1 MGEVHWSSRKTKP
14 WRFATRFA
22 TRFAA
27 AAGSRS
33 SRTCL
38 VSRGPH
44 TAGKVRSAAAMR
56 RRAHTHTC
64 DASVHSAGSVSAT
77 VAKCFRSFP
86 VERDG
91 PCFAAGNEPVVF
103 SFQNGASWNLSRS
116 LRNWT
121 WTVWKP
127 GQ

>member
-44 TAGKVRSAAAMR
+44 TARKVRSTAAVR
-56 RRAHTHTC
+56 RRACTHTC
-64 DASVHSAGSVSAT
+64 DASVHSASSVSAAA

-86 VERDG
+86 VKRDG
-91 PCFAAGNEPVVF
+91 TCFAAGNEPVVF
-103 SFQNGASWNLSRS
+103 AFQSGASWNLSRS
-116 LRNWT
+116 LREWKCA
-121 WTVWKP
+121 VWKS
-127 GQ
+127 G